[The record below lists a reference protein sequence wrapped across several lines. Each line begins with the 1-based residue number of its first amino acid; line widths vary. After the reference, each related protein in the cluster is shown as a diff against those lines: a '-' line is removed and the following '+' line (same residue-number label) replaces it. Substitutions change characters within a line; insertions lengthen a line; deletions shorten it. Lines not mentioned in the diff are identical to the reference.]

1 MKIIKPYSAQ
11 GSKKEQVA
19 KMFNAISKQYDFLNR
34 ILSVGIDINWR
45 NKTVRQ
51 VKNSG
56 AKKILD
62 VATGTADLAISLSKK
77 IPNSSVTGIDI
88 SSGMLEVG
96 NKKIKQKKVSNN
108 VNLVLGDGESLP
120 FDNNSFDAVTVA
132 FGVRNFENLEK
143 GLMEMERVLK
153 PGGIL
158 AILEFSKPESAPFK
172 QIYFLYF
179 KYILPALGRWISK
192 DASAYSYLP
201 ASVEA
206 FPYGNN
212 FLDKLKNAKLE
223 RFKIRSL
230 TFGIASLYTA
240 HTPQKI

>member
-19 KMFNAISKQYDFLNR
+19 EMFNSISKQYDFLNR
-34 ILSVGIDINWR
+34 VLSIGIDVNWR

-51 VKNSG
+51 IKDSG

-62 VATGTADLAISLSKK
+62 VATGTADLAISLGKK
-77 IPNSSVTGIDI
+77 IPNSKITGIDI

-96 NKKIKQKKVSNN
+96 NEKIKRKKVSNN
-108 VNLVLGDGESLP
+108 VKLILGDGEYLP
-120 FDNNSFDAVTVA
+120 FKDNSFDAVTVA
-132 FGVRNFENLEK
+132 FGVRNFENLEG

-158 AILEFSKPESAPFK
+158 AILEFSKPERAPFK

-179 KYILPALGRWISK
+179 KYILPTIGKWISK

-206 FPYGNN
+206 FPYGDA
-212 FLDKLKNAKLE
+212 FLNKLKKAKLE
-223 RFKIRSL
+223 RFNIRPL
-230 TFGIASLYTA
+230 TFGIASLYSA
-240 HTPQKI
+240 HTSKKI

>member
-77 IPNSSVTGIDI
+77 IPNSSITGIDI

-143 GLMEMERVLK
+143 GLMEMVRVLK

-158 AILEFSKPESAPFK
+158 AILEFSKPKSAPFK

-192 DASAYSYLP
+192 DPSAYSYLP

-223 RFKIRSL
+223 RLKIRSL